1 MRLIW
6 PGETPR
12 RGDGLRIEGEYGK
25 ELRIVFVGDHL
36 PGYPIWNLASIGTN
50 GFEKIQRVQ
59 DEARRA
65 EIEWFSGAVRAALE
79 EGWPQLPADPP
90 PPPPTKLE
98 KLHRKAKE
106 LGYRIIDA
114 VDDRDDDRDED

>member
-1 MRLIW
+1 VPVQALCQFCRARRL
-6 PGETPR
+6 PVH
-12 RGDGLRIEGEYGK
+12 D
-25 ELRIVFVGDHL
+25 
-36 PGYPIWNLASIGTN
+36 
-50 GFEKIQRVQ
+50 